1 MQLGPNRSLAPT
13 RLDFNEARDD
23 GVLGCI
29 GISWTICK
37 QSAPRCRQITT
48 PTPHRSIF
56 TGQMLFLMPIQWCQI
71 IEGTKF
77 TQKHTHPFNDPF
89 SGTTRVS
96 RYQKKAKPSWI
107 LLKQETVRWQ
117 WHQLGRMQIC
127 TSLQTD
133 NHANTPPL
141 SGLQCFDAVGRAAE
155 RASGL

>member
-1 MQLGPNRSLAPT
+1 MMG
-13 RLDFNEARDD
+13 FWD
-23 GVLGCI
+23 GS

-37 QSAPRCRQITT
+37 QSAPRCRLITT

-71 IEGTKF
+71 IEGTRF

-107 LLKQETVRWQ
+107 LLKQETVSGCGISWAVCKSAPRS
-117 WHQLGRMQIC
+117 RQI
-127 TSLQTD
+127 TMP
-133 NHANTPPL
+133 TPHHSVAFSAL
-141 SGLQCFDAVGRAAE
+141 TLLVGRQKGHLACKN
-155 RASGL
+155 